1 MSVQPLANAALRG
14 ATPEAT
20 SRPDPTGKPL
30 PERSASV
37 RGRRAELRFLLKRLA
52 GGLYVERE
60 EIPHRGVR
68 TFQSLH
74 FRDRAAFDRWCDDD
88 PVRFDEPLL
97 HSRLKH
103 DAAELWD
110 ET

>member
-1 MSVQPLANAALRG
+1 MSVQPLAIAPPHG
-14 ATPEAT
+14 TTPEAA
-20 SRPDPTGKPL
+20 SRPDPTRRAST
-30 PERSASV
+30 ERSASA
-37 RGRRAELRFLLKRLA
+37 RGRRAEMRFLLKRLA

-68 TFQSLH
+68 TFQCLH

-110 ET
+110 EA